1 MLKFY
6 KIKCA
11 AFGKG
16 CFYKKR
22 TIEAMTSSS
31 KQLEENEVAIT
42 LPLESK
48 F

>member
-6 KIKCA
+6 KIKCT

-16 CFYKKR
+16 RFYKR
-22 TIEAMTSSS
+22 RAIAGMTSSS

-42 LPLESK
+42 PPLEIK

>member
-1 MLKFY
+1 LKFY

-16 CFYKKR
+16 RFYKKLA
-22 TIEAMTSSS
+22 IEAMTSSDR
-31 KQLEENEVAIT
+31 QLQENKVAIT
-42 LPLESK
+42 PPLEIK